1 MLPDEVDMPEA
12 MITVFGGTGFLG
24 SAIVRTL
31 LRQGAH
37 VRVAARRPERL
48 QPSEHPERLTALQT
62 DVTDVASVAAA
73 LDGCQAVV
81 NAVGL
86 YVERGADTFEAV
98 HVRAAEN
105 VARLATQ
112 AGVEQL
118 VHVSGIGASAGSSS
132 SYVRARADGEQ
143 RVRDSFGDAS
153 ILRPSVLFGPGDSF
167 LSTIDVISRLSP
179 VFPLFGDGDTR
190 LQPVYVDD
198 VAQAVARVLED
209 STTRARIC
217 ELGGPR
223 IYTYREIIECVLD
236 YRRRRRVL
244 MPVPFG
250 IWTVQAKLLAVVP
263 NAPLTEDQVILMRE
277 DNVVGEGVVTLKDL
291 GVTARSIEDMLP
303 VCFRHVP
310 GAGENR

>member
-1 MLPDEVDMPEA
+1 MPEA
-12 MITVFGGTGFLG
+12 VITVFGGTGFLG

-31 LRQGAH
+31 LQRGAR
-37 VRVAARRPERL
+37 VRIAARRPERL
-48 QPSEHPERLTALQT
+48 HPSEHPERLTTLQA
-62 DVTDVASVAAA
+62 DITDVASVAAA
-73 LDGCQAVV
+73 LDGCRAVV

-86 YVERGADTFEAV
+86 YVEHGADTFEAV
-98 HVRAAEN
+98 HVRAAGN
-105 VARLATQ
+105 VARLAAQ

-118 VHVSGIGASAGSSS
+118 VHVSGIGASADSSS
-132 SYVRARADGEQ
+132 SYVRARADGER
-143 RVRDSFGDAS
+143 RVSDSFGDAS

-167 LSTIDVISRLSP
+167 LSTIDGISRLSP
-179 VFPLFGDGDTR
+179 IFPLFGDGGTR
-190 LQPVYVDD
+190 MQPVYVDD
-198 VAQAVARVLED
+198 VAEAVARVLED

-250 IWTVQAKLLAVVP
+250 IWIAQAKLLAVVP
-263 NAPLTEDQVILMRE
+263 SAPLTVDQVILMRD
-277 DNVVGEGVVTLKDL
+277 DNVVDEGMMTLKDL

-303 VCFRHVP
+303 VCFRQDA
-310 GAGENR
+310 GAAENR